1 MNWKKELKTP
11 KAKKIFEILMNAGAD
26 METILNTLRFTIPE
40 ETQQEK
46 LLKIIKENQLVY
58 PNEIIMAAIEIDESE
73 NPDNYS

>member
-1 MNWKKELKTP
+1 MNWNQELKTP
-11 KAKKIFEILMNAGAD
+11 QAKEIFEILMNAGAD

-40 ETQQEK
+40 ETKQEK

>member
-1 MNWKKELKTP
+1 MNWKQELKTP